1 MLQIIEQGWTV
12 FIGQELIAVTVYLM
26 VCDIELWALSDRT
39 FVQGLQVNL
48 GFFLRFNL
56 FVFTEGK
63 GERKKERNLNVWLSL
78 VHPVLGTWP
87 ATQACALTGNQTGNP
102 LVCWPVLNPL
112 SPTSQGRHAVWMVLL
127 VVVEFFQLSIICIL
141 KTHLL

>member
-87 ATQACALTGNQTGNP
+87 ATQACALTGNQTSVP
-102 LVCWPVLNPL
+102 LVCRPALNLL
-112 SPTSQGRHAVWMVLL
+112 SHTSQGWSCVLFPILHAIH
-127 VVVEFFQLSIICIL
+127 QQIL
-141 KTHLL
+141 